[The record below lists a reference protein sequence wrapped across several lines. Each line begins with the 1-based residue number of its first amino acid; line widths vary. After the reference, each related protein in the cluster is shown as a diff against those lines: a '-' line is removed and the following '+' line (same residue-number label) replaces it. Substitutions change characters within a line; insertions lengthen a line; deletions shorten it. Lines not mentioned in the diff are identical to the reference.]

1 MQNETIEY
9 QFTKELKDAINKNIA
24 KYPDAQKQSSI
35 LFALMETQ
43 KSVGGWLQDKHLR
56 AVAEILEIQP
66 IVVYEVATFYTMIN
80 LSPIGTHRINIC
92 TNISC
97 KLKGSAKIVNYIE
110 KYLDIKIGETTKDKK
125 VTFSQSECL
134 AACVGAPMMMVDDKY
149 HENLNEDKVKTI
161 LDKLTG
167 KASGS

>member
-1 MQNETIEY
+1 
-9 QFTKELKDAINKNIA
+9 
-24 KYPDAQKQSSI
+24 
-35 LFALMETQ
+35 
-43 KSVGGWLQDKHLR
+43 
-56 AVAEILEIQP
+56 
-66 IVVYEVATFYTMIN
+66 MIN